1 MADGWKREKSMEK
14 LTAVILAAGKGTR
27 MKSKLPKVL
36 HKVGVK
42 AMVEHVLDAA
52 EAAGC
57 RDNVVVIGHGAD
69 LVRNVIGSR
78 ARVALQAE
86 QLGTGHAV
94 LQAAEALRDFAGT
107 VLVLCGDTPLL
118 EGDELRRFYEAHA
131 RSGAAATVMTTFLD
145 DPTGY
150 GRILRDADGGVAA
163 IVEQKDATEAQRAIR
178 EVNTGNYCLEAPLLF
193 DVLRTLGNDNAQ
205 GEYYLTDV
213 LAKLRAM
220 GRKVGAVTTD
230 DSEMT
235 MGVNSRVHLAQAEAA
250 MRRRV
255 LQRCMEAGVTILD
268 PASTFI
274 EKTVRIAPD
283 TILYPN
289 TWLQGNTVI
298 GEDCE
303 IGPDVRLENVQVGDR
318 CHLQFLYGHECQV
331 LDDVTAGPYVHLRPD
346 TVIGNQVK
354 IGNFVEVKNSRVGTG
369 TKLPHLQYI
378 GDSDIGSHVNMG
390 CGCITVNY
398 DSKFKHRTVIGDNA
412 FIGCNS
418 NLVAPVTV
426 GPDTYVA
433 AGSTITKDVPADAL
447 GVARARQTNIA
458 GWARAY
464 RAKLD
469 RLDTETPKDG
479 EHGKQGGR

>member
-1 MADGWKREKSMEK
+1 MEK

-36 HKVGVK
+36 HKVGGK
-42 AMVEHVLDAA
+42 PMVEHVLDAA

-57 RDNVVVIGHGAD
+57 KDNVVVIGHGAD
-69 LVRNVIGSR
+69 LVREVIGSR
-78 ARVALQAE
+78 ARIALQAE

-94 LQAAEALRDFAGT
+94 LQAAEALKDFQGT
-107 VLVLCGDTPLL
+107 VMILCGDTPLL
-118 EGDELRRFYEAHA
+118 EGAELRRFYEEHVKL
-131 RSGAAATVMTTFLD
+131 GAAATVMTAEMD

-150 GRILRDADGGVAA
+150 GRILRDEKGEVAA
-163 IVEQKDATEAQRAIR
+163 IVEQKDATEEQRRIR
-178 EVNTGNYCLEAPLLF
+178 EINTGNYCMEAPLLF
-193 DVLRTLGNDNAQ
+193 EVLKTLGNDNAQ

-220 GRKVGAVTTD
+220 GKKVGGVKTD

-250 MRRRV
+250 MRRRT
-255 LQRCMEAGVTILD
+255 LEQFMNDGVTIMD

-283 TILYPN
+283 T
-289 TWLQGNTVI
+289 
-298 GEDCE
+298 
-303 IGPDVRLENVQVGDR
+303 
-318 CHLQFLYGHECQV
+318 
-331 LDDVTAGPYVHLRPD
+331 
-346 TVIGNQVK
+346 VIGNHVK
-354 IGNFVEVKNSRVGTG
+354 IGNFVEVKNSNIGTG

-378 GDSDIGSHVNMG
+378 GDSDIGSNVNMG

-412 FIGCNS
+412 FVGCNS

-426 GPDTYVA
+426 GPDTYIA
-433 AGSTITKDVPADAL
+433 AGSTITKEVPANAL

-458 GWARAY
+458 GWAKSY
-464 RAKLD
+464 KEKLE
-469 RLDTETPKDG
+469 RKAEALKKE
-479 EHGKQGGR
+479 GK